1 MEDLLKEFETGNRS
15 QWQERLEKDLKGI
28 TFEQLQRVD
37 DNHITIDPFYT
48 LEDHTPTASV
58 FTHTDW
64 IIAEQVRVSDE
75 KVANWQ
81 ALAALKCGASG
92 LHFLIEKE
100 NVNWAVLF
108 EAIEL
113 NFIRTKIEWAAGIGV
128 QETTLTDYLNAHNID
143 PEVID
148 QGRDNLKTYFTTKE
162 VAARE
167 ALLSAPVGK
176 DALWIDSSIYYNA
189 GANSVSQLA
198 YTLGHIQEVLH
209 IAAENGTIANVRKVV
224 INIAVGTAFFE
235 EISKLRALRQ
245 LVALVLK
252 QYALKAEVELNVQT
266 GTLYKAP
273 FDVYSNLL
281 RDTLAGMAAVL
292 GGCDAL
298 VVLPFDLKKQ
308 TGYTPFSQRMG
319 VNQQLLFKEESYLHQ
334 IADTAKGSYYI
345 DQLTASFAEAAW
357 GAFQHIEQ
365 EGGMLAYFES
375 GALQQ
380 AIVVQADVLINAYVS
395 GEKVWIGMNKYPN
408 PVDPPHEIE
417 IPAPAA
423 EGAIR
428 ALEIAGFLNKK

>member
-64 IIAEQVRVSDE
+64 IIAEQVPVNDE
-75 KVANWQ
+75 KVANKE

-113 NFIRTKIEWAAGIGV
+113 NYIRTKIEWGAGITA
-128 QETTLTDYLNAHNID
+128 QETTLADYLNAHNID
-143 PEVID
+143 PEVIG
-148 QGRDNLKTYFTTKE
+148 QGRDNLNTYFTTKDT
-162 VAARE
+162 AAKE
-167 ALLSAPVGK
+167 ALLSGTVFK
-176 DALWIDSSIYYNA
+176 DTLWIDSSIYYNA
-189 GANSVSQLA
+189 GANSVSQLS
-198 YTLGHIQEVLH
+198 YTLGHLQETLH
-209 IAAENGTIANVRKVV
+209 IAAQNGILANIRKVM

-252 QYALKAEVELNVQT
+252 QYALEAEVALYVQT

-292 GGCDAL
+292 GGCNAL
-298 VVLPFDLKKQ
+298 TVLPFDLKKQ
-308 TGYTPFSQRMG
+308 AGYTPFRQRMG

-345 DQLTASFAEAAW
+345 DQLTTRFAEAAW
-357 GAFQHIEQ
+357 TSFQHIEK
-365 EGGMLAYFES
+365 EGGLLAYFES
-375 GALQQ
+375 GALLQ
-380 AIVVQADVLINAYVS
+380 AIAAQADVLINDYVS

-417 IPAPAA
+417 IQAPVA
-423 EGAIR
+423 EGTIN